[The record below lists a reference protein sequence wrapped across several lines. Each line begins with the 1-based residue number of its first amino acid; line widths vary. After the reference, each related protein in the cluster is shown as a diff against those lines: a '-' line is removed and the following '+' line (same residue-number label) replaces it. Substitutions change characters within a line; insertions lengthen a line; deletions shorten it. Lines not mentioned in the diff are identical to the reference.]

1 LSRTDE
7 LTRLWRRALEENL
20 RYYGAVAR
28 LTGEYGR
35 AVAGTARDL
44 ASGSRASQAAA
55 TAAPN
60 PAPAPIM
67 ALEAEAGS
75 SAVGL
80 FVVEN
85 RSPRRV
91 TAPVEL
97 PALADPEGRAAQ
109 VALAFEPETL
119 DLGPG
124 EQTLVQVSVAVD
136 EGLRE
141 EVDYRGELHVP
152 ALPGTR
158 VPIVVRRLP
167 KSRT

>member
-1 LSRTDE
+1 LSRTAE
-7 LTRLWRRALEENL
+7 LTQLWRRALEENL

-28 LTGEYGR
+28 LTGEYSR

-44 ASGSRASQAAA
+44 VGSRVPQTAA
-55 TAAPN
+55 TSAPDA
-60 PAPAPIM
+60 APAPIM

-75 SAVGL
+75 QAVGL

-91 TAPVEL
+91 SAAVEVPGL
-97 PALADPEGRAAQ
+97 TDPEGRAAQ

-124 EQTLVQVSVAVD
+124 EQTLVQVSVGVD
-136 EGLRE
+136 DSLRE

-167 KSRT
+167 TSRA

>member
-1 LSRTDE
+1 LSTTAE
-7 LTRLWRRALEENL
+7 LTRFWRRAFEENL
-20 RYYGAVAR
+20 RYYGAVGR
-28 LTGEYGR
+28 LTQEYAR

-44 ASGSRASQAAA
+44 AGSRTAPA
-55 TAAPN
+55 TAAPD
-60 PAPAPIM
+60 PAPAAPTM

-75 SAVGL
+75 TAVGL

-91 TAPVEL
+91 AAAVEL
-97 PALADPEGRAAQ
+97 PVLADPEGRAAQ

-136 EGLRE
+136 DGLRE

-167 KSRT
+167 TKTRR

>member
-1 LSRTDE
+1 MSRTAE
-7 LTRLWRRALEENL
+7 LTRLWRHAFEENL

-44 ASGSRASQAAA
+44 VGSRASQSAAEP
-55 TAAPN
+55 AAPN

-75 SAVGL
+75 QAVGL

-91 TAPVEL
+91 SAAVEL
-97 PALADPEGRAAQ
+97 PALADPEGRAAR
-109 VALAFEPETL
+109 VGLAFEPETL